1 MFAATSN
8 NALAGSSTKLDAS
21 YAASNAG
28 SYHNVQNLQQL
39 KAGGKNSPESIA
51 EIGRQFESLLAHQM
65 LKAMRSATQVWSED
79 SMFSS
84 ERVAFYQQ
92 MMDDQLSL
100 ELTRGQGLGLAKQF
114 ANEIGTQ
121 YQQLAPKADSETESK
136 NLVGQ
141 LGFDLNVGGLL
152 RRTEKLPMSL
162 EYKTQLNSAQKNSE
176 QLAGQKLEQT
186 LVSTPSALTT
196 SPAEQGKKQPQFFA
210 SPEAF
215 IETMREPANT
225 AAKMLGVAT
234 EVLLAQAALESG
246 WGNKTIRNDAGKSS
260 FNLFGIK
267 ADSRWQGEVAE
278 VKTLE
283 YFAGAPVNVNAK
295 FRSYNSYAESF
306 SDYVNFIQSN
316 NRYQN
321 VSANPQQYPQALQ
334 QAGYATDPHYAD
346 KIESIMQRLGQSSDA
361 AQLKFTQTEF
371 KG

>member
-1 MFAATSN
+1 MFAASSN
-8 NALAGSSTKLDAS
+8 GALAGSSAQLDTS

-39 KAGGKNSPESIA
+39 KAGGQSSPESVA

-65 LKAMRSATQVWSED
+65 LKAMRSATKVWSED

-84 ERVAFYQQ
+84 EQVDFYQQ

-100 ELTRGQGLGLAKQF
+100 ELTRGEGLGLAKQF
-114 ANEIGTQ
+114 ANEIGGQ
-121 YQQLAPKADSETESK
+121 YQQLDSNANLDSK
-136 NLVGQ
+136 NENAAAPLGFELNMVGMPRISEKSPISLVRNVHENNTQADTALPVGQ
-141 LGFDLNVGGLL
+141 AFKQDSAFDHTALNTSV
-152 RRTEKLPMSL
+152 TEH
-162 EYKTQLNSAQKNSE
+162 
-176 QLAGQKLEQT
+176 
-186 LVSTPSALTT
+186 
-196 SPAEQGKKQPQFFA
+196 GKKQPQFFA

-215 IETMREPANT
+215 VESMRESADT
-225 AAKMLGVAT
+225 AAKKLGVTT

-246 WGNKTIRNDAGKSS
+246 WGNKMIRSDEGKNS

-278 VKTLE
+278 VKTVE
-283 YFAGAPVNVNAK
+283 YFSGAPVNVNAK

-306 SDYVNFIQSN
+306 KDYVNFIQTN

-321 VSANPQQYPQALQ
+321 VSENPQQYPQALQ
-334 QAGYATDPHYAD
+334 QAGYATDPHYAE
-346 KIESIMQRLGQSSDA
+346 KIENIMQRLSRGSESPQIDF
-361 AQLKFTQTEF
+361 AQADV